1 METAKKKTGRPKTE
15 NPRNK
20 RLEIRLTEEELQK
33 INNCSKILGKT
44 RTDTIL
50 EGISK
55 LEVELN
61 KK

>member
-1 METAKKKTGRPKTE
+1 METAKKKIGRPKTE

-20 RLEIRLTEEELQK
+20 RLEIRLTEEELEK
-33 INNCSKILGKT
+33 INYCSKVLGKT
-44 RTDTIL
+44 KTDTIL
-50 EGISK
+50 EGIKK

>member
-20 RLEIRLTEEELQK
+20 RLEIRLTEDELQK

>member
-1 METAKKKTGRPKTE
+1 METAKKKIGRPKTE

-20 RLEIRLTEEELQK
+20 RLEIRLTGDELER
-33 INNCSKILGKT
+33 INNCSKLLGKT

-50 EGISK
+50 EGINK
-55 LEVELN
+55 LEIELN

>member
-1 METAKKKTGRPKTE
+1 METARKKMGRPKTE

-20 RLEIRLTEEELQK
+20 RLEIRLTEEELNK
-33 INNCSKILGKT
+33 INNCSNLLGKT

-50 EGISK
+50 EGIKK

>member
-20 RLEIRLTEEELQK
+20 RLEIRLTEDELQK

-44 RTDTIL
+44 RTDR
-50 EGISK
+50 
-55 LEVELN
+55 
-61 KK
+61 

>member
-1 METAKKKTGRPKTE
+1 METAKKKMGRPKIE

-33 INNCSKILGKT
+33 INKCSELLGKT
-44 RTDTIL
+44 RTDTIM
-50 EGISK
+50 EGIKK

>member
-1 METAKKKTGRPKTE
+1 MVAKIGRPKAE

-20 RLEIRLTEEELQK
+20 RLEIKLTEEELNK
-33 INNCSKILGKT
+33 INNCSNLLGKT

-50 EGISK
+50 EGIKK